1 MIGGRG
7 KNYIMKL
14 DNQKADKSHKTRN
27 HMEIAT
33 QKRLVEDES
42 WFHANLSKEELDCLV
57 KNTLQP
63 RLLEAKTIK
72 CTVCNKDLNFKI
84 ESQCQR
90 HPDLGEWGY
99 DVCNLLVTNCFVGVV
114 VCLQCKDLHGKEGWD
129 IDLEG
134 NEKFCR

>member
-14 DNQKADKSHKTRN
+14 DNQKADKHHKTRN

-42 WFHANLSKEELDCLV
+42 WFHANLSEEELDCLV

-63 RLLEAKTIK
+63 RVLEAKTIK
-72 CTVCNKDLNFKI
+72 CTVCNEDFNFKI

-90 HPDLGEWGY
+90 HPDLGEWGMM
-99 DVCNLLVTNCFVGVV
+99 FV
-114 VCLQCKDLHGKEGWD
+114 
-129 IDLEG
+129 IY
-134 NEKFCR
+134 